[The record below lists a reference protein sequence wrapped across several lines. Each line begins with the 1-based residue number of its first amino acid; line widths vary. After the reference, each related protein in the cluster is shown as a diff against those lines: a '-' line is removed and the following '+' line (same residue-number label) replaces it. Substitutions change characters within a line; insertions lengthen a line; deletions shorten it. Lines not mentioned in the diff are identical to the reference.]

1 MLRLGSVVE
10 YEFGPNTGAISLI
23 YSHLL
28 KKYDVE
34 IDKDILVNHIGAELQ
49 EQIVRHGNQ
58 LGINIQWTLP
68 SDFKLLGSHN
78 KNLVF
83 MEIINEALLRLAI
96 ESPQIDIIKI
106 KAIRQEI
113 LDKGFSF
120 DIVYKSFV
128 NKNRGG
134 QIAHVLIHPELEK
147 FNYYLSIEED
157 KIERCRVM
165 LYSGKTTAF
174 YIPDLFFYGKWKG
187 IKEFIV
193 SGKRSEIEIHVCLD
207 GCRVTFVNLSG
218 DSAKA
223 PLFELFKSE
232 TDEKR
237 SLQDYLYSLN
247 PALSAIIIQSL
258 S

>member
-1 MLRLGSVVE
+1 MLRLGSIVE

-28 KKYDVE
+28 KKYDVD
-34 IDKDILVNHIGAELQ
+34 IDKDILVNHIGTELQ

-58 LGINIQWTLP
+58 LGINIRWTLP
-68 SDFKLLGSHN
+68 GDFRKLDSFN

-83 MEIINEALLRLAI
+83 MEIINEALLRLAS
-96 ESPQIDIIKI
+96 ERPQIDII
-106 KAIRQEI
+106 
-113 LDKGFSF
+113 
-120 DIVYKSFV
+120 YKSFV
-128 NKNRGG
+128 NKLREG

-157 KIERCRVM
+157 KIEKCRVM
-165 LYSGKTTAF
+165 IYSGKTTAF
-174 YIPDLFFYGKWKG
+174 YIPDLFSYGKWKG
-187 IKEFIV
+187 VEEFIV
-193 SGKRSEIEIHVCLD
+193 TGKRSEIEIHICLE
-207 GCRVTFVNLSG
+207 GCKVTFINMSG

-232 TDEKR
+232 TDEKK

-247 PALSAIIIQSL
+247 PALSAIITQSL
-258 S
+258 N